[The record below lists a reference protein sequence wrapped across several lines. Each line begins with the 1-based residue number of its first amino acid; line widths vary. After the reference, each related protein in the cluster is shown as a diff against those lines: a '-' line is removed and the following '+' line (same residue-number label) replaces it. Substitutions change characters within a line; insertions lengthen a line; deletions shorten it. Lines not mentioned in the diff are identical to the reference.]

1 MKHFDPDTYGPVFG
15 ELLAIDRR
23 RRLDEGTPDCA
34 VRQKLAAL
42 SIESVFAHTTVADQ
56 DQAAC
61 CLAAVWLLHDYL
73 DESHAIS
80 QGVDTPS
87 GSFWHGILHRRGGD
101 FPNSKYWLRQIGRH
115 PALHAIGQRAIELT
129 AVRGD
134 VEAIRSLT
142 SGGSWDPTAFVELC
156 QAVERGQGD
165 ARELCLDLQQA
176 EWEVLFDHCY
186 RGAVDS

>member
-1 MKHFDPDTYGPVFG
+1 MNSFDPRQYGPVFSP
-15 ELLAIDRR
+15 LLAIDRR
-23 RRLDEGTPDCA
+23 RRLDEGAPDVG
-34 VRQKLAAL
+34 VRQKLSEL
-42 SIESVFAHTTVADQ
+42 SIESAFAHTTVVDQ

-80 QGVDTPS
+80 QGIDTPC
-87 GSFWHGILHRRGGD
+87 GSFWHGILHRREED
-101 FPNSKYWLRQIGRH
+101 FGNAKYWFRQIGRH
-115 PALHAIGQRAIELT
+115 EALQAIGQRAIELT
-129 AVRGD
+129 AVRGE
-134 VEAIRSLT
+134 VQAIRSLT
-142 SGGSWDPTAFVELC
+142 SGGGWDPVAFVDLC
-156 QAVERGQGD
+156 QAVESGQNN